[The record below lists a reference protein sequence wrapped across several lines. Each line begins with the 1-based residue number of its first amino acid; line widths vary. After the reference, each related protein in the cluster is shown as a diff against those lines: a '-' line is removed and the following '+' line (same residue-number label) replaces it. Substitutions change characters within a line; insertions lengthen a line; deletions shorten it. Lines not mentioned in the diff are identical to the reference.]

1 MIFPFSPFSILEG
14 WTRCSNNEVYP
25 PHARTLKHFSEIH
38 LAFLPVEYK
47 QLTQCPTSG
56 SLLPSVNQND
66 PAMKNDQNTQVGER
80 DR

>member
-14 WTRCSNNEVYP
+14 WTDPLFKQRVYP
-25 PHARTLKHFSEIH
+25 PHARTLKHFSGIH

-80 DR
+80 